1 MNEIATILSFIHC
14 ISFFKKSVF
23 MSDLLGCVLYFLV
36 LYTDHLHVW
45 RYLNAFLKK
54 HGLPMT
60 EQKPS
65 EMSPHLLTPKNHQSS
80 LRTSSNKHIKEIK
93 VCVYNLGNPTS
104 FLLITHFVCFLNLW
118 LLVFLFFGILTL
130 EPDKSEQAKWK

>member
-1 MNEIATILSFIHC
+1 
-14 ISFFKKSVF
+14 
-23 MSDLLGCVLYFLV
+23 
-36 LYTDHLHVW
+36 
-45 RYLNAFLKK
+45 
-54 HGLPMT
+54 MT

-118 LLVFLFFGILTL
+118 LLVFLFFWYFNPGTRQIRTSQMKINEIFKCNINQLTEKDKIIRKLKCSMHQKL
-130 EPDKSEQAKWK
+130 ELYEIKISH